1 MSEDQ
6 KKQLEQQLW
15 NIANT
20 LRGKMNADE
29 FRDYILGFI
38 FYKYLAEKMDIYAN
52 NILIVVQGNKVA
64 PHNKSGCSLDE
75 STLSSFSS
83 KVFIGNKGIGRI
95 GDKYNDN
102 VITQGSPTVFAG

>member
-1 MSEDQ
+1 MPAVSRQGDSVLSPDGSGFRCRMPL
-6 KKQLEQQLW
+6 KT
-15 NIANT
+15 NV
-20 LRGKMNADE
+20 DE
-29 FRDYILGFI
+29 VNSV
-38 FYKYLAEKMDIYAN
+38 KVYAN